1 MKIGKKILLTS
12 VSLITAGILAA
23 GGIISSVYI
32 RRQLDSTGVY
42 VETLVD
48 QIAVNIGTRTREYE
62 DTMLNMVQ
70 NWDLFGSYLNK
81 KDSNIYYNRRAVA
94 SFVNQRNTS
103 RSPILDF
110 YALDNS
116 SVITYYDYKTQ
127 SFKDV
132 NQEIADYIR
141 VNRKVIPKG
150 AIWRCFASEPEK
162 VYMIRSIYS
171 PVRLEYDGVIA
182 VGISRDIFERQF
194 LALEQ
199 SKNGKVTIL
208 NPEGEVIFGRNGE
221 QLNPASILEKSR
233 ESGDSRHLI
242 RSGSRSY
249 LVRNK
254 ETEDK
259 KWNVIY
265 LINEQEL
272 FGPMNQ
278 MLVAILIVCSATIL
292 AAVIC
297 AAVISGSIT
306 RGIRQLYD
314 HIQRL
319 RQGEWTTLS
328 VPYSKDEIGQI
339 TIAFNDMAVSLQDM
353 VEHLARQKL
362 ETEQAEYKALQA
374 EYGAL
379 QARVNPHF
387 IFNAMESLNAVAKLN
402 GQDTIASIC
411 TSLGRLMRV
420 AINRRKSTVTLREE
434 LSYVSDYLEVQKFMM
449 EDRLEVFFDVEPQAE
464 ECQVPSLLLQPLVEN
479 AVIHGV
485 ENLSEGAVIFVSSDL
500 IAGPK
505 GEAAVVI
512 QIADNGAGMDEE
524 TLKRYCDFSVSAEED
539 SSSHFGLV
547 SVEKRIEILYG
558 QEYGI
563 TVSSQVGKGTVVKV
577 VLPAIDRNGGFT

>member
-1 MKIGKKILLTS
+1 
-12 VSLITAGILAA
+12 
-23 GGIISSVYI
+23 
-32 RRQLDSTGVY
+32 
-42 VETLVD
+42 
-48 QIAVNIGTRTREYE
+48 
-62 DTMLNMVQ
+62 
-70 NWDLFGSYLNK
+70 
-81 KDSNIYYNRRAVA
+81 
-94 SFVNQRNTS
+94 
-103 RSPILDF
+103 
-110 YALDNS
+110 
-116 SVITYYDYKTQ
+116 
-127 SFKDV
+127 
-132 NQEIADYIR
+132 
-141 VNRKVIPKG
+141 
-150 AIWRCFASEPEK
+150 
-162 VYMIRSIYS
+162 
-171 PVRLEYDGVIA
+171 
-182 VGISRDIFERQF
+182 
-194 LALEQ
+194 
-199 SKNGKVTIL
+199 
-208 NPEGEVIFGRNGE
+208 
-221 QLNPASILEKSR
+221 
-233 ESGDSRHLI
+233 
-242 RSGSRSY
+242 
-249 LVRNK
+249 
-254 ETEDK
+254 
-259 KWNVIY
+259 
-265 LINEQEL
+265 
-272 FGPMNQ
+272 MNQ

-319 RQGEWTTLS
+319 KQGEWTTLS

-353 VEHLARQKL
+353 VEPLARQKL

-420 AINRRKSTVTLREE
+420 AINRRKSTVTLKEE

-464 ECQVPSLLLQPLVEN
+464 EYQVPSLLLQPLVEN

-547 SVEKRIEILYG
+547 SVEKRIKILYG

-577 VLPAIDRNGGFT
+577 VLPALDRNGGFT

>member
-182 VGISRDIFERQF
+182 VGISRD
-194 LALEQ
+194 
-199 SKNGKVTIL
+199 
-208 NPEGEVIFGRNGE
+208 
-221 QLNPASILEKSR
+221 
-233 ESGDSRHLI
+233 
-242 RSGSRSY
+242 
-249 LVRNK
+249 
-254 ETEDK
+254 
-259 KWNVIY
+259 
-265 LINEQEL
+265 L
-272 FGPMNQ
+272 F
-278 MLVAILIVCSATIL
+278 
-292 AAVIC
+292 
-297 AAVISGSIT
+297 
-306 RGIRQLYD
+306 
-314 HIQRL
+314 
-319 RQGEWTTLS
+319 
-328 VPYSKDEIGQI
+328 
-339 TIAFNDMAVSLQDM
+339 
-353 VEHLARQKL
+353 
-362 ETEQAEYKALQA
+362 
-374 EYGAL
+374 
-379 QARVNPHF
+379 
-387 IFNAMESLNAVAKLN
+387 
-402 GQDTIASIC
+402 
-411 TSLGRLMRV
+411 
-420 AINRRKSTVTLREE
+420 
-434 LSYVSDYLEVQKFMM
+434 
-449 EDRLEVFFDVEPQAE
+449 
-464 ECQVPSLLLQPLVEN
+464 
-479 AVIHGV
+479 
-485 ENLSEGAVIFVSSDL
+485 
-500 IAGPK
+500 
-505 GEAAVVI
+505 
-512 QIADNGAGMDEE
+512 
-524 TLKRYCDFSVSAEED
+524 
-539 SSSHFGLV
+539 
-547 SVEKRIEILYG
+547 
-558 QEYGI
+558 
-563 TVSSQVGKGTVVKV
+563 
-577 VLPAIDRNGGFT
+577 